1 MVALKLALTDCLQIP
16 HNALHFP
23 QLLFSNALGNM
34 QYSRFEPNSLCKF
47 GGQIPCDHAP
57 QLGKKAQKNLGES
70 DELSGSLTF
79 SPQQSIVPEGIL
91 GILKIKNTDPYKPMT
106 PRPKHKLKTDES

>member
-1 MVALKLALTDCLQIP
+1 MHLEICSTHDLNPTAYA
-16 HNALHFP
+16 N
-23 QLLFSNALGNM
+23 LGDK
-34 QYSRFEPNSLCKF
+34 YPVTTLRSW
-47 GGQIPCDHAP
+47 
-57 QLGKKAQKNLGES
+57 GKRPQKNLGES

-79 SPQQSIVPEGIL
+79 SSQQSMVPEGIL